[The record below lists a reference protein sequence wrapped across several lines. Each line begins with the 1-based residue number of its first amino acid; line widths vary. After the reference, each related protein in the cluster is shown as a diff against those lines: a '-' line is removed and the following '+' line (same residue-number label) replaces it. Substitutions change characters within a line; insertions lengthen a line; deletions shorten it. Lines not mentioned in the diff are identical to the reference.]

1 MAKNKQIYLKLPT
14 KKDDI
19 FGVTLDYDALEEHCL
34 IEKMVRPWVTR
45 KVKEYLGVEEQAL
58 ISLVIKHIRARFPPQ
73 ALLDKLEPI
82 IDVLAENF
90 VIKLWQM
97 LTFEHQKVV

>member
-1 MAKNKQIYLKLPT
+1 MAKNKQIYLNLPT

-19 FGVTLDYDALEEHCL
+19 FAVSFNYEAMEEHSL

-58 ISLVIKHIRARFPPQ
+58 INLVIKHIQAR
-73 ALLDKLEPI
+73 
-82 IDVLAENF
+82 
-90 VIKLWQM
+90 
-97 LTFEHQKVV
+97 

>member
-14 KKDDI
+14 KKEDI
-19 FGVTLDYDALEEHCL
+19 FAFSLNYEALEEYSL

-58 ISLVIKHIRARFPPQ
+58 ISLVIKHI
-73 ALLDKLEPI
+73 
-82 IDVLAENF
+82 
-90 VIKLWQM
+90 
-97 LTFEHQKVV
+97 